1 MMRQPMKELKAHPR
15 QLRVGVGIRDLEERE
30 KLCFT
35 YVLPG
40 LSASS
45 SSSYL
50 EGVDDAFVRIF
61 ICIKTFYVRVWMFL
75 GACGC

>member
-15 QLRVGVGIRDLEERE
+15 QLREGVGIRDLEYLE
-30 KLCFT
+30 KLYFT

-50 EGVDDAFVRIF
+50 EGVDDA
-61 ICIKTFYVRVWMFL
+61 
-75 GACGC
+75 

>member
-1 MMRQPMKELKAHPR
+1 MKELKAHPR

-30 KLCFT
+30 KLYFT

-40 LSASS
+40 LSA
-45 SSSYL
+45 SYL

-61 ICIKTFYVRVWMFL
+61 ICIKNFYLRVWMFL